1 MNAFIWFLVG
11 FGFCRSVQSEGS
23 LLNIYNIF
31 KENEQ
36 VLVAQVA
43 IAKEKKSK

>member
-11 FGFCRSVQSEGS
+11 FGFCRSVRSEGS
-23 LLNIYNIF
+23 LLIIYNLF

-36 VLVAQVA
+36 VLAAYVVL
-43 IAKEKKSK
+43 AKKN